1 MSLFEKASRLKLR
14 FPSTRGELTVEQLWD
29 LALTAKTGSS
39 LNSIAVDLHSELRA
53 STQISFVDNSV
64 QSEADKL
71 NQLRFDIVKHIID
84 TRMAENKTKL
94 DRQRLDEQRAAIRE
108 AIEAKQKEAL
118 TSGSLE
124 DLQAQLAILDAKAA
138 S

>member
-14 FPSTRGELTVEQLWD
+14 FPSTRGELTAEQLWD
-29 LALTAKTGSS
+29 LSLTAKAGSS
-39 LNSIAVDLHSELRA
+39 LNSIAVELHNALRS

-71 NQLRFDIVKHIID
+71 NQLRFDIVKHVID
-84 TRMAENKTKL
+84 TRVSENKAKS

-118 TSGSLE
+118 VEGSVE